1 MTSIDQSSIPEM
13 KIDQN
18 NLYHEETFSDL
29 KVGWIRRLTPVRADG
44 SRDNKRKPLYI
55 GQTQLMTPQGPI
67 PIQCEISAKT
77 LPDAIAQWP
86 EAMELTIKK
95 VMERAME
102 IQKQAESRIIKP

>member
-1 MTSIDQSSIPEM
+1 MTSDDPNNSPET
-13 KIDQN
+13 KIDQD

-44 SRDNKRKPLYI
+44 SRDNRRKPIFI
-55 GQTQLMTPQGPI
+55 GQTQLVSPQGPI
-67 PIQCEISAKT
+67 PIQCEIPAKT
-77 LPDAIAQWP
+77 LPDAISKFP

-102 IQKQAESRIIKP
+102 MQRQAESRIITP

>member
-1 MTSIDQSSIPEM
+1 MNSTGQSSSPEM

-29 KVGWIRRLTPVRADG
+29 KVGWIRRLTPVRPDG

-67 PIQCEISAKT
+67 PIQCEIPAKT
-77 LPDAIAQWP
+77 LPDAIAKWS
-86 EAMELTIKK
+86 EAMESTMQK

-102 IQKQAESRIIKP
+102 MQRQAESRIIKP

>member
-1 MTSIDQSSIPEM
+1 MNSTDQSVGPEM

-44 SRDNKRKPLYI
+44 SRDNKRRPLFI

-77 LPDAIAQWP
+77 LPDAIAKWP
-86 EAMELTIKK
+86 EAMEQTMQK

-102 IQKQAESRIIKP
+102 LKQQSESRIIKP

>member
-1 MTSIDQSSIPEM
+1 MNSTGQSSSPEM

-29 KVGWIRRLTPVRADG
+29 KVGWIRRLTPVRPDG

-67 PIQCEISAKT
+67 PIQCEIPAKT
-77 LPDAIAQWP
+77 LPDAIAKWP
-86 EAMELTIKK
+86 EAMESTMQK

-102 IQKQAESRIIKP
+102 MQRQAESRIIKP